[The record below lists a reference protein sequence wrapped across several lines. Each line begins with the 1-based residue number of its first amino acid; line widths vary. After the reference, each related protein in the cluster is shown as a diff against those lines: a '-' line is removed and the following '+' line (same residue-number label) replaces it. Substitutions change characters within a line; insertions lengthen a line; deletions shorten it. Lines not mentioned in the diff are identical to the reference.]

1 MPVGFDPG
9 PLQKAIDAAVER
21 RQIVGCVIGVSQHGG
36 PVHIATAGFAD
47 REAGRPMTPDA
58 VFRLASLTK
67 AVVCVAAL
75 AMVEA
80 GRIAL
85 DDPVTRWLPWFA
97 PALPSGERPAIK
109 IADLMTHRSG
119 LGYAFGQA
127 AGARYDAAGI
137 SDGLNDSGLTL
148 EENMHRLAT
157 MPLFEAPGTT
167 WRYSLAIDLLGLI
180 LETAAN
186 QPLAQIVAERVTV
199 PLGMVDTM
207 FVASPSISL
216 VTPYADGPSA
226 PIRMADAQIVPIG
239 AGLLR
244 FAPARAFNPRAFASG
259 GTGLIGTAADF
270 VYFLDAIAQEGGGIL
285 SPTMARRFVAHAV
298 GDAIVGAAGS
308 GMGWGL
314 GVAVMR
320 DPSVAGSPLSRG
332 SWLWGGVYGNSYWVD
347 PTAGLSVVA
356 LTNTALAGMAGAF
369 PDAVKHAVYAG
380 RSPSFAAGHGET

>member
-1 MPVGFDPG
+1 MPAGFDPG
-9 PLQKAIDAAVER
+9 PLQRAIDAAVER

-36 PVHIATAGFAD
+36 LVHIATAGFAD
-47 REAGRPMTPDA
+47 REAGRAMTPDA

-75 AMVEA
+75 TMVEA

-97 PALPSGERPAIK
+97 PALPSGQRPAIK
-109 IADLMTHRSG
+109 ITDLMTHRSG

-127 AGARYDAAGI
+127 AGARYDTAGI

-148 EENMHRLAT
+148 EENMRRLAA

-186 QPLAQIVAERVTV
+186 KPLAQIVAERVTV
-199 PLGMVDTM
+199 PLGMADTM

-216 VTPYADGPSA
+216 VTPYADGPGA
-226 PIRMADAQIVPIG
+226 PIRMADAQTVPVG

-270 VYFLDAIAQEGGGIL
+270 IYFLDAVAQEGGGIL
-285 SPTMARRFVAHAV
+285 SPTMARRFVTHAV

-320 DPSVAGSPLSRG
+320 GPSVTGSPLSRG

-347 PTAGLSVVA
+347 PAAGLSVVA
-356 LTNTALAGMAGAF
+356 LTNTALAGMTGAF
-369 PDAVKHAVYAG
+369 PDTVKQAVYAG
-380 RSPSFAAGHGET
+380 